1 MAGRGGIGD
10 GDLPPYRT
18 DDERGEFD
26 EALKEDLRDE
36 GPATPPPAT
45 PPPNPVPE
53 APLEE
58 GFGATGGGG
67 NILVVREGVL
77 LTDAAGVS
85 NVLLSSLSKTIAES
99 ASLTLD
105 SRRKRFGRL
114 RSCALGVRTCRVGIR
129 VLRPTACASNC
140 PFLVEMR

>member
-18 DDERGEFD
+18 DDARGEFD

-36 GPATPPPAT
+36 GPPTPPPAT

-53 APLEE
+53 APLAEE
-58 GFGATGGGG
+58 GLRATGGGG

-85 NVLLSSLSKTIAES
+85 NVLLSSLSMTIVES
-99 ASLTLD
+99 ASLALD
-105 SRRKRFGRL
+105 SRR
-114 RSCALGVRTCRVGIR
+114 
-129 VLRPTACASNC
+129 
-140 PFLVEMR
+140 